1 MNRAIHAETLKT
13 RLDND
18 AMLTGYLDE
27 MINDCPSVR
36 PDTNSLAD
44 EVFTVAVVNG
54 ELEDVERELKGLTGA
69 SWQWYA
75 RHIFTGGLAN
85 ISRDLNGAAEKIYNE
100 LRKTQGSTAQEA
112 MAEWNDRM
120 VDALVQILC
129 TARFLHIDVER
140 ILRRKM
146 KEKSDASTGD

>member
-44 EVFTVAVVNG
+44 EVFTVSVVNG
-54 ELEDVERELKGLTGA
+54 DLEGVERELKGLTGA

-75 RHIFTGGLAN
+75 RHICAGGLAN
-85 ISRDLNGAAEKIYNE
+85 LSRELNGATERIYNE
-100 LRKTQGSTAQEA
+100 LRKTQGSTVQAEIS
-112 MAEWNDRM
+112 EWNDWL